1 MSNIA
6 LSVDDELIRKVRKI
20 AIDKNTTLTQMVR
33 DFLASVVARD
43 AAQRMRTVRQLERSF
58 EKFSRDMGK
67 RNWSHKLVSED
78 LNDGQEYNGIVVEN
92 PSR

>member
-1 MSNIA
+1 MSNIT

-33 DFLASVVARD
+33 DFLASVAARD
-43 AAQRMRTVRQLERSF
+43 AAQRMRAVRQLERSF

-67 RNWSHKLVSED
+67 RDWSRED
-78 LNDGQEYNGIVVEN
+78 LHE
-92 PSR
+92 R